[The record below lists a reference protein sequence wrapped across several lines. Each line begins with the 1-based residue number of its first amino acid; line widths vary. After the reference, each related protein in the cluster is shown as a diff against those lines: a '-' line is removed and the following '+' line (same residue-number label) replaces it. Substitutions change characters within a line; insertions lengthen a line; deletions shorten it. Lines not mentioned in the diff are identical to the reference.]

1 MKTLINST
9 DTLATYEFSHG
20 TATKQVTYRA
30 PEPDESGAV
39 PQVDF
44 EVMATT
50 DHEAWLAWLN
60 VE

>member
-9 DTLATYEFSHG
+9 DTLATYEFVNG

-30 PEPDESGAV
+30 PEPDESGTV
-39 PQVDF
+39 PQTDF
-44 EVMATT
+44 EAMATA

>member
-9 DTLATYEFSHG
+9 DTSATYEFVNG
-20 TATKQVTYRA
+20 TATKQVTYRS

-44 EVMATT
+44 EAMATA